1 MVGVVTRR
9 PGLVVDRNGAFLRVT
24 PADDP
29 RTALVVDREVRETRR
44 LRVRVGA
51 FRLLVPLADGV
62 ELRPEEAF
70 EASAVAHARQYRP
83 DAKRTVGAADP
94 GGTVV
99 STPSGTCRGFTSAAA
114 PSVFIPSGTNR
125 RTSPTENTRRRNT
138 MTDLRE
144 HAVDIHEQFSDS
156 LDVSVDEIETRLET
170 LVSEYRVP
178 IDEAERSIVSSYL
191 DEAGMDRD
199 DLSGGG
205 GESATVADIDTPEQW
220 LDLTVKVVDLWEPG
234 ADSIAQVGLLGDE
247 TGTVKFTKW
256 AKSDLPE
263 LDEGAV
269 YRLEGVVTDEYQERF
284 SVKLNSATTIEELD
298 AEIEVGDDSTE
309 VEGALVDIQ
318 SGSGLIKR
326 CPDDDCT
333 RVLQNGRCSEHGDV
347 EGEFDLRIKGVL
359 DDGEGIHET
368 IFDQESTE
376 ELTGIT
382 LDEAQQ
388 MAMDALDTEVVV
400 EEMRETVLG
409 RYYRVA
415 GPTLGRYV
423 LANDIE
429 RLGAP
434 TDAERVLIKARSI

>member
-1 MVGVVTRR
+1 
-9 PGLVVDRNGAFLRVT
+9 
-24 PADDP
+24 
-29 RTALVVDREVRETRR
+29 
-44 LRVRVGA
+44 
-51 FRLLVPLADGV
+51 
-62 ELRPEEAF
+62 
-70 EASAVAHARQYRP
+70 
-83 DAKRTVGAADP
+83 
-94 GGTVV
+94 
-99 STPSGTCRGFTSAAA
+99 
-114 PSVFIPSGTNR
+114 
-125 RTSPTENTRRRNT
+125 

-144 HAVDIHEQFSDS
+144 HAADVHEQFSDS
-156 LDVSVDEIETRLET
+156 LDVTIDEIEDRLET

-178 IDEAERSIVSSYL
+178 VDEARRSIVSSYL
-191 DEAGMDRD
+191 DEADMDRD
-199 DLSGGG
+199 DLSGGSTQ
-205 GESATVADIDTPEQW
+205 SAAVADIDAPEEW
-220 LDLTVKVVDLWEPG
+220 LDLTAKIVDLWEPG

-247 TGTVKFTKW
+247 TGTIKFTKW

-269 YRLEGVVTDEYQERF
+269 YRLGSVVTDEYQGRF
-284 SVKLNSATTIEELD
+284 SVKLNASTTVEELD
-298 AEIEVGDDSTE
+298 TDIDVGDDSTE

-326 CPDDDCT
+326 CPEEDCT
-333 RVLQNGRCSEHGDV
+333 RVLQNGRCSEHGEV

-359 DDGEGIHET
+359 DDGVEIHET
-368 IFDQESTE
+368 IFNQESTE

-409 RYYRVA
+409 RYYRVS

-434 TDAERVLIKARSI
+434 TDAESVLIRARSL